1 MIISDEITE
10 HRLIVALLTEPD
22 VLRAASIVETRY
34 FTDFRYWVVFAA
46 IRQLETEGADVSVL
60 DVDDVLAVRDRTYR
74 SFLRPQC
81 GAAFLGD
88 LVIDAAPYN
97 GKRVLWEHDM
107 WWLRE
112 LRRRRE
118 KLEDAWQ

>member
-1 MIISDEITE
+1 MILVDEITE
-10 HRLIVALLTEPD
+10 HRMIAALLTEPA
-22 VLRAASIVETRY
+22 VLRAASSLETRD
-34 FTDFRYWVVFAA
+34 FTDYRYWVVFAA
-46 IRQLETEGADVSVL
+46 IRQLETEGADVDL
-60 DVDDVLAVRDRTYR
+60 LEVDRLLEQRDATYG

-81 GAAFLGD
+81 GAAFLGE

-97 GKRVLWEHDM
+97 DERVLWEHDL

-118 KLEDAWQ
+118 KLEDAW